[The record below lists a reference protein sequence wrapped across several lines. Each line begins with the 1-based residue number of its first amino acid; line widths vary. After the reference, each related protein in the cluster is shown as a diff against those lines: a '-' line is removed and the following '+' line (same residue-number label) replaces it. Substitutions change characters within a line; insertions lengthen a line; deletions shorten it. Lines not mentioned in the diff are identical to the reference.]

1 MSNKLGSVK
10 ARIAGT
16 LELPDDIALDLPKI
30 TIIAKKEIT
39 VENHKGIMK
48 FSTTELVINTSL
60 GALTIEG
67 DSLEI
72 AFVGGTTISLKGNFK
87 GVVYDSYEEI

>member
-10 ARIAGT
+10 ERLVGT
-16 LELPDDIALDLPKI
+16 LELPTDIALDLPKI
-30 TIIAKKEIT
+30 TILAKKEIT
-39 VENHKGIMK
+39 VENHKGIMR

-60 GALTIEG
+60 GALTVQGE
-67 DSLEI
+67 DLEI